1 MVKRLVVV
9 AALVFASMAGAA
21 EPTAEE
27 LARRAVENS
36 SQYASD
42 VDEVVA
48 RNRAAADAADPV
60 QGAELERIADRAR
73 ERSSQAA
80 RDVPGLSVPEVS
92 VPPGTTF
99 RVLVSQAMPAA
110 ELRALAQSTVARSDL
125 SLAFRGYR
133 RGQTPLDF
141 MRTLRSLFAREA
153 TPERAP
159 AIALDPPRFSEVSAA
174 LAPTLVAYGADGRP
188 IAWVAGVSST
198 DWLEREIRRGR
209 RGDLGVQGPALPIVE
224 EDLIAVLR
232 AKIEKTDFSADIER
246 ARTGF
251 WGNLPAVPLS
261 PATVDRT
268 RYVDPTFVVT
278 RNVTAPDGTVL
289 AAAGQRVNPLERVPF
304 HEVIWVVDP
313 SRPEQMAFVAE
324 HVRREGTGRPVMVIA
339 THLPFRTSDEWAA
352 AGAKVGSSLLLL
364 SDAIRER
371 FQIER
376 TPTRIHA
383 EGGRFVV
390 AEHYVTAGSPR

>member
-1 MVKRLVVV
+1 MVV
-9 AALVFASMAGAA
+9 AALAMAGVVGAV

-60 QGAELERIADRAR
+60 QRAELERIADRAR
-73 ERSSQAA
+73 ESSSQAA

-92 VPPGTTF
+92 VPRGTTY

-110 ELRALAQSTVARSDL
+110 ELQALAQSTVERSDL

-141 MRTLRSLFAREA
+141 MRTLRSLFARDA

-159 AIALDPPRFSEVSAA
+159 AITLDPPRFSEVSAA
-174 LAPTLVAYGADGRP
+174 LAPTLVAYGPDGKP
-188 IAWVAGVSST
+188 VAWVAGVSST

-209 RGDLGVQGPALPIVE
+209 RGDLGVQGPALPIAE

-251 WGNLPAVPLS
+251 WGNLPSVPLV
-261 PATVDRT
+261 PATVNRT
-268 RYVDPTFVVT
+268 REIDPTFVVT
-278 RNVTAPDGTVL
+278 RNVSTPDGTLL

-304 HEVIWVVDP
+304 HEVIWVIDP
-313 SRPEQMAFVAE
+313 SKPEQLAFVAE
-324 HVRREGTGRPVMVIA
+324 QVRSEGANRPLMVIA
-339 THLPFRTSDEWAA
+339 THLPFHSSDEWAA

-364 SDAIRER
+364 SGAIRER
-371 FQIER
+371 FQLER

-383 EGGRFVV
+383 ESGRFVV
-390 AEHYVTAGSPR
+390 SEFHISPGSQP